1 MANGVADSEKQHA
14 ILLGCCG
21 SATYCLI
28 QSLELQASLQPLLMA
43 HFNPGLSK
51 IMSYFKFNSFS
62 QQPGESLIEV
72 NTVL

>member
-1 MANGVADSEKQHA
+1 MANGVADSEKQYA

-21 SATYCLI
+21 SATYSLI

-51 IMSYFKFNSFS
+51 IMSYFK
-62 QQPGESLIEV
+62 V
-72 NTVL
+72 HTVKLQ